1 MQVKGCIG
9 TDCDTAS
16 ATIQRFPAPIVARI
30 AGGNRNAG
38 KDSAMTFDCSES
50 FWPDGKRSDLVY
62 SWSIDKVGA
71 ATGESPSVTV
81 ELLRAGFLVLPAG
94 FLAVG
99 TYAVKCSVTT
109 SSAGVEAAAYSV
121 AVTVEAKEVPLVAV
135 GTFENEAP
143 KYGATSKI
151 RLNSTVSLESDPDAK
166 FALTWSCSPSVDLAS
181 TLVTTTGANQPN
193 LVVRSNVLQAG
204 VVYTFQLSAAYPGQ
218 DPGTSTLDVAIST
231 PPRGGKI
238 VVTPATGFELDTE
251 FEISAP
257 HWVGD
262 GNLFYTYVAESTE
275 EGITTRAI
283 LGHGQKKTTLGGI
296 ILNRGNLKLNVIVA
310 DAFGAEGRAITSL
323 NVKAKAVTA
332 AVADNLIAA
341 AVGAG
346 KSGKVTDAVG
356 KIDSLFKALN
366 KKPVTANETGVI
378 SEEKIAELTQAG
390 IDALGQALESITA
403 SNEGVEQV
411 AGALNSIAGDD
422 SGTLSEDSTKEATA
436 LVGKN
441 IELMKSLADPPTKN
455 AALNTLS
462 VIGTLCASTAATSN
476 GEAVRGERRLSEAGK
491 DGDGNNGSGE
501 APRSKEALQFETLRA
516 GITALGDATLKGSL
530 DGEEAVNVVSRNVQ
544 SSASRASGA
553 GLAGQT
559 FGAAQGPTKL
569 ELPTALSTAGSVI
582 VKIAVID
589 VSINTYGADSDVAP
603 ETALVSVKLTDS
615 SGQNV
620 AKHGTI
626 AQGDPLVLLVPV
638 PERTAPKPCGTA
650 GTVSCENLGALGLCE
665 SRNATC
671 NRRGDCVNG
680 QCFCDL
686 PYMGFNCSE
695 AVGCNYWDDEAR
707 AWSSEGCLS
716 KGVSEVNGCSQ
727 GGESSTDEASSG
739 DAPSFT
745 CAYALRCECTHLTDF
760 AGIAIPTSLDEV
772 LAQLEPTITLPCP
785 DGFFA
790 PFDFMKSPFLYS
802 LIKGLTLMNLI
813 SIAFF
818 RWRSRAAS
826 LITTPTPSPA
836 STPSF
841 FILTMQVHAEVSGQG
856 AAMDENVPSDQ
867 DSHVRTNLIFGSSP
881 RSSPQPQ
888 AGRPSRRCQT
898 YGHAQA

>member
-1 MQVKGCIG
+1 
-9 TDCDTAS
+9 
-16 ATIQRFPAPIVARI
+16 
-30 AGGNRNAG
+30 
-38 KDSAMTFDCSES
+38 MTFDCSES

-71 ATGESPSVTV
+71 APGDSPSVTV
-81 ELLRAGFLVLPAG
+81 ELIRAGFLVLPAG

-99 TYAVKCSVTT
+99 TYAVKCSVTA
-109 SSAGVEAAAYSV
+109 SSVGVEAAAYSV
-121 AVTVEAKEVPLVAV
+121 AVTVETNEVPLVAI
-135 GTFENEAP
+135 GTFDGAT

-151 RLNSTVSLESDPDAK
+151 RLNSTVSLGSDPNAK
-166 FALTWSCSPSVDLAS
+166 FTLMWSCSPSVDLSS
-181 TLVTTTGANQPN
+181 TLVTTTGASQPN

-204 VVYTFQLSAAYPGQ
+204 VVYTFKLSAAYPGQ
-218 DPGTSTLDVAIST
+218 DPGSSTLDVAIST
-231 PPRGGKI
+231 PPRGGEI

-251 FEISAP
+251 FQISARN
-257 HWVGD
+257 WVGE

-283 LGHGQKKTTLGGI
+283 LGHGQKKTTLSGI
-296 ILNRGNLKLNVIVA
+296 ILNRGNLKLKVIVA
-310 DAFGAEGRAITSL
+310 DAFGAEGQAITSIK
-323 NVKAKAVTA
+323 VEAKAVTA
-332 AVADNLIAA
+332 AAADNLIAA
-341 AVGAG
+341 ALGAG

-366 KKPVTANETGVI
+366 KRSDTANETGVI
-378 SEEKIAELTQAG
+378 SDEKKAELTQAG

-422 SGTLSEDSTKEATA
+422 SGTLSEDSAKEATA

-441 IELMKSLADPPTKN
+441 LELMITLPDPPTQN
-455 AALNTLS
+455 AAKNTLS
-462 VIGTLCASTAATSN
+462 VIGTLCASTAATST
-476 GEAVRGERRLSEAGK
+476 GEAVSGERRLSEAGK
-491 DGDGNNGSGE
+491 DGDGNSGSGE
-501 APRSKEALQFETLRA
+501 ASRSKEALQFETLRA

-544 SSASRASGA
+544 SSASRASGTS
-553 GLAGQT
+553 LAGQK
-559 FGAAQGPTKL
+559 FGAATGPTKL
-569 ELPTALSTAGSVI
+569 ELPTALSTVGSVT

-615 SGQNV
+615 SGENV
-620 AKHGTI
+620 AKDGTI
-626 AQGDPLVLLVPV
+626 AQGDPLVLLIPV
-638 PERTAPKPCGTA
+638 PDRAAPKPCGTA
-650 GTVSCENLGALGLCE
+650 GAVSCEDLGALGLCE

-671 NRRGDCVNG
+671 NRRGDCVND
-680 QCFCDL
+680 QCFCDV
-686 PYMGFNCSE
+686 PYLGYNCSE

-707 AWSSEGCLS
+707 AWSSEGCAS
-716 KGVSEVNGCSQ
+716 KGVSEVNGCTP
-727 GGESSTDEASSG
+727 GAGDASSDEASSG
-739 DAPSFT
+739 AAQSIT

-790 PFDFMKSPFLYS
+790 PYDFMGSPFLYS

-818 RWRSRAAS
+818 RWRFSSRLS
-826 LITTPTPSPA
+826 NKPEPSP
-836 STPSF
+836 PPHPL
-841 FILTMQVHAEVSGQG
+841 ILHPGQVQAEV
-856 AAMDENVPSDQ
+856 
-867 DSHVRTNLIFGSSP
+867 
-881 RSSPQPQ
+881 
-888 AGRPSRRCQT
+888 
-898 YGHAQA
+898 